1 MRLLD
6 IIILS
11 PQQGII
17 FQGKAN
23 SVIVPGD
30 RGVFEILPF
39 HKRIIS
45 RLLAGKLS
53 IDGRSFPLH
62 RGIVEVNQNHVTI
75 ILEENGS

>member
-1 MRLLD
+1 MMLLD
-6 IIILS
+6 IIVLS
-11 PQQGII
+11 PQEII

-23 SVIVPGD
+23 SVTVPGEQ
-30 RGVFEILPF
+30 GVFEILAF

-53 IDGRSFPLH
+53 IDGKSLSLH
-62 RGIVEVNQNHVTI
+62 RGIVKVNQNQVMI